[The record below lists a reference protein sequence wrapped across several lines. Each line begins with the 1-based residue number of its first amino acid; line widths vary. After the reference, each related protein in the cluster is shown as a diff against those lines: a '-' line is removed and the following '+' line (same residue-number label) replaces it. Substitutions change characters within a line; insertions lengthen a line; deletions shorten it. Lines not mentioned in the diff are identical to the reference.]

1 MPTYLEPDDE
11 KAITSKETIAEYEN
25 YLNEWKDRID
35 EVLLEEA
42 QNSPEPGSALAEIE
56 HWRNKAGTLSTLYQ
70 ELTKPEVTK
79 IKNRVNIFHERSVS
93 QIYTSVTEFENSMK
107 DLTKINSEA
116 KDNVKFL
123 NTLERQF
130 KNLTSDDLSQIEQ
143 TIPSLLNGLR
153 LVFIISRH
161 YKSDEKMSNLL
172 GTIAD
177 EICAKVESMI
187 NLKKL
192 FQPKEDQVYEVQL
205 EESL

>member
-1 MPTYLEPDDE
+1 
-11 KAITSKETIAEYEN
+11 
-25 YLNEWKDRID
+25 
-35 EVLLEEA
+35 
-42 QNSPEPGSALAEIE
+42 
-56 HWRNKAGTLSTLYQ
+56 
-70 ELTKPEVTK
+70 
-79 IKNRVNIFHERSVS
+79 
-93 QIYTSVTEFENSMK
+93 MK